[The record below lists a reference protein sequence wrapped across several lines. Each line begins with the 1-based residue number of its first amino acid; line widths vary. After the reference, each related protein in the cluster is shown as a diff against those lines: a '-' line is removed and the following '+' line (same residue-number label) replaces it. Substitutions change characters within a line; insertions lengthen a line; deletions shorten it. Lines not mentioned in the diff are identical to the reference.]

1 VRIKFSVYKGLRI
14 KTYLSFE
21 MTGCVFFFFVNKK
34 KRDGM

>member
-21 MTGCVFFFFVNKK
+21 MTGCVFFLCKQK